1 MLIPRAAPQ
10 LELEQAELCVAQAP
24 SLETQAGGSAAS
36 DASEVS
42 ELADVAGPATP
53 HEQFG
58 ARCTQ
63 LVRPATARNLPRT
76 CALPP

>member
-10 LELEQAELCVAQAP
+10 LELEQLAELCVAQAP
-24 SLETQAGGSAAS
+24 SLETQAGGSA
-36 DASEVS
+36 ASEVS

-63 LVRPATARNLPRT
+63 LVRPATARNLSRT
-76 CALPP
+76 FALPP